1 MAEVPDVYAD
11 QFTLAL
17 TTWGGASL
25 AFSSS
30 PGAMTPEILERA
42 KEGLPLDTELRAI
55 IRMPVAHAKAMTML
69 LRKQLKAYEKDTGAI
84 VIRPN
89 TLKQLG
95 LTKTDW

>member
-17 TTWGGASL
+17 TSWGGASL

-30 PGAMTPEILERA
+30 PGQLTPEILERA
-42 KEGLPLDTELRAI
+42 KEGLPLDLELRAI
-55 IRMPVAHAKAMTML
+55 IRMPIAHAKAMAML
-69 LRKQLKAYEKDTGAI
+69 LRQQLKAYEKANGQI
-84 VIRPN
+84 VIQKD

-95 LTKTDW
+95 LTNAAW